1 MRVLLRSAIIV
12 GSIALGLA
20 CPQGALA
27 QTLDDD
33 GAIVWR
39 LSHDGDWLVG
49 LRGDTPAIAT
59 PLRESALRPS
69 YADGGATTR
78 APRPALVLRL
88 DARAGDHA
96 FDSAGACA
104 MPSWLTPDSAGACLG
119 GSNTEGAGL
128 AASLGWAVAGHEVG
142 VEAGTATV
150 PLLLGGSSLSVAPR
164 LANSTTDWPLLLAAP
179 GADRV
184 AVDRFGLDGKVR
196 LGEDLG
202 LNWSAAT
209 MNARRTDATAGADL
223 GFDQQALSF
232 GLSRGH
238 WSGGLTGR
246 ITRPRPASGSATDIE
261 SLDLELTWLTP
272 WQGELRFG
280 AENLLVRD
288 AERQPAQ
295 PQVRPSQVPARTP
308 FVRYRQ
314 DF

>member
-1 MRVLLRSAIIV
+1 
-12 GSIALGLA
+12 
-20 CPQGALA
+20 
-27 QTLDDD
+27 
-33 GAIVWR
+33 
-39 LSHDGDWLVG
+39 
-49 LRGDTPAIAT
+49 
-59 PLRESALRPS
+59 
-69 YADGGATTR
+69 
-78 APRPALVLRL
+78 
-88 DARAGDHA
+88 
-96 FDSAGACA
+96 

-119 GSNTEGAGL
+119 GSSTEGAGL

-142 VEAGTATV
+142 FQAGTATV

-164 LANSTTDWPLLLAAP
+164 IANSTTDWPLLLAAP
-179 GADRV
+179 GGDRV
-184 AVDRFGLDGKVR
+184 AVERFGLDGKVR

-209 MNARRTDATAGADL
+209 MNARRTDATAGADP
-223 GFDQQALSF
+223 GFDQQALSL

-238 WSGGLTGR
+238 WSGGVTGR
-246 ITRPRPASGSATDIE
+246 ITRPRPALGSATEIE